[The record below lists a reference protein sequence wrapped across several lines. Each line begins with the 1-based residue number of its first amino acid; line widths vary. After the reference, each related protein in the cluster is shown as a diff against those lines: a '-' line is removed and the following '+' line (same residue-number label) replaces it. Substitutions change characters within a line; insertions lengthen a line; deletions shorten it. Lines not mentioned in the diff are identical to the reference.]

1 MAKYNKKLKRKKEK
15 FLIFGAFISLLI
27 SGCAAKK
34 EPEFPKVQDV
44 EEPAEQPIPQEGS
57 LFYDGSPLSNIYSDL
72 KAKRVGD
79 VVIVRIVETC
89 KS

>member
-1 MAKYNKKLKRKKEK
+1 
-15 FLIFGAFISLLI
+15 LI

-44 EEPAEQPIPQEGS
+44 EEPAEQPVPQEGS

-72 KAKRVGD
+72 KARRVGD
-79 VVIVRIVETC
+79 VVIVKIVESV
-89 KS
+89 KGQEQSEKRYVKKFIYKLRHGSKFI